1 MPIKSIRSPFSD
13 SENWGT
19 SEQEIEERAGLLSFD
34 SSSRQQQQQEE
45 EKMTDNKKQQQQQQE
60 EEDEIVHVNQSAR
73 PSGRPRYP
81 LSKESVQLAR
91 QLSKSINLRDI
102 GAIEECAGIRRG
114 QIFRSSEIIS
124 HHDMANFGIKS
135 VLDLRKPPATCTAS
149 ARNIGQTINRIFS
162 AIVVWFR
169 HTIFRKRTKLKRT
182 LTLVSEEVLEEY
194 PRCLRCSNMSEA
206 NYGTHV
212 DVYHVDLLPSLAT
225 YWIFYELPL
234 YIKAKIMLMK
244 LRGKQ
249 PDHMVADAVADP
261 GVMGY
266 VKLYKIILRSSKKQI
281 AHAFRIF
288 IHNNH
293 LPAIVHCQ
301 HGKDRT
307 GLVVMLLYLL
317 CNVPR
322 GVIIRDYAVSEVLLR
337 EGRQNNELRG
347 MPESLTTDRI
357 ISSAEEVM
365 ERTLD
370 FLDEEFGGAVGY
382 LTSAGMS
389 LNEISNLQV
398 ALCSMDDDS

>member
-1 MPIKSIRSPFSD
+1 MPLKPIGSPFSD
-13 SENWGT
+13 SGNWGN
-19 SEQEIEERAGLLSFD
+19 SGEEVEERAALLSFD
-34 SSSRQQQQQEE
+34 SSFRQQQGEMSDNTQQ
-45 EKMTDNKKQQQQQQE
+45 DG
-60 EEDEIVHVNQSAR
+60 EIHVNQSAS

-81 LSKESVQLAR
+81 LSRESVQLAR

-102 GAIEECAGIRRG
+102 GANDEFSGIKRG
-114 QIFRSSEIIS
+114 KIFRSSEIIS

-135 VLDLRKPPATCTAS
+135 VLDLRKPPANCTAS
-149 ARNIGQTINRIFS
+149 ARNIGQKINRMFS
-162 AIVVWFR
+162 AMVVWLR
-169 HTIFRKRTKLKRT
+169 HTIFRKKTKLKRT
-182 LTLVSEEVLEEY
+182 LTLVSEDVLEEY

-206 NYGTHV
+206 TYGTHV

-244 LRGKQ
+244 LRGKE

-266 VKLYKIILRSSKKQI
+266 IKLYKIILRSSKKQI

-288 IHNNH
+288 INDDRM
-293 LPAIVHCQ
+293 PAIVHCQ

-307 GLVVMLLYLL
+307 GLVVMLLYLV
-317 CNVPR
+317 CKVPR
-322 GVIIRDYAVSEVLLR
+322 EVIIRDYAVSEVLLR

-382 LTSAGMS
+382 LSSAGMS
-389 LNEISNLQV
+389 LNEISNLQL